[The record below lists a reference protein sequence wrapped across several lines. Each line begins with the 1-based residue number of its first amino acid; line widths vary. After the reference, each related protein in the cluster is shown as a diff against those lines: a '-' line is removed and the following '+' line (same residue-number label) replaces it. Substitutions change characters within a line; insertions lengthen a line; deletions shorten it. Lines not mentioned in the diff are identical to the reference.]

1 MATNSRKK
9 QRVAK
14 PKSAAD
20 RSDTATARTRKR
32 PRNLSLSSAAIER
45 GEAYSSARGTTLSAL
60 VEQFLRA
67 LPSPAGDDDE
77 TLDPAERRRREIE
90 YVRASSSSP
99 VVRELAGLLSS
110 SDPGD
115 EDPRELYR
123 EHIWKP
129 YGKE

>member
-9 QRVAK
+9 QRAAK

-67 LPSPAGDDDE
+67 LPSPAGDDEE

-90 YVRASSSSP
+90 YVRSSSPSP
-99 VVRELAGLLSS
+99 VVRELAGLLAS

-123 EHIWKP
+123 EHIWKR

>member
-1 MATNSRKK
+1 VATNSRKK

-90 YVRASSSSP
+90 YVRSSSTSP

-110 SDPGD
+110 GDPGD

-123 EHIWKP
+123 EHIWKR

>member
-1 MATNSRKK
+1 VATNSKKK

-14 PKSAAD
+14 PKPAAD
-20 RSDTATARTRKR
+20 RTDTGSARTRKR

-123 EHIWKP
+123 EHIWKR